1 MDTFSLL
8 PEAVI
13 AQYDLGEIHAVEPQT
28 GGGIDRS
35 FVVAAASGR
44 YFFKQRS
51 PAYTAK
57 MVSCD
62 HALIRFLT
70 AHAFPTPALVPARS
84 GTTWIEW
91 EGRLYEVY
99 AYVEGATGFAPD
111 DLRQMA
117 GLGRS
122 VARYHHLVAGYQPLR
137 LKLPPWRDL
146 PGFLNPGP
154 TIAPRLAT
162 LLARDRIGTPEV
174 WYAREVVRQLA
185 QQAERVK
192 RETELVLL
200 TVHGALEPGNVLFD
214 AAGEVAAWVDW
225 ADSAHF
231 VRAYDVA
238 YALLKFAGRRPDAI
252 LPGQVGPA
260 LGWPGVERFALA
272 FRQEIKLT
280 APECAMLPWLM
291 LACRLMDALWI
302 DDSLPID
309 YRRELGLAQELQAW
323 LAQNAA
329 SLREVFS

>member
-13 AQYDLGEIHAVEPQT
+13 ARYDLGEMRAVEPQA

-35 FVVAAASGR
+35 FVVSAASGR
-44 YFFKQRS
+44 YFFKRRS
-51 PAYTAK
+51 PAYTAAT
-57 MVSCD
+57 VGCD

-70 AHAFPTPALVPARS
+70 GHAFPTPALVPARN
-84 GTTWIEW
+84 GATWVEW
-91 EGRLYEVY
+91 EGRLYEAY
-99 AYVEGATGFAPD
+99 AYVEGSGFAPG

-117 GLGRS
+117 SLGRT
-122 VARYHHLVAGYQPLR
+122 VARYHRLVAGYRPPHP
-137 LKLPPWRDL
+137 KLPPWRDL
-146 PGFLNPGP
+146 RGFLNPGP
-154 TIAPRLAT
+154 TIAPQMAT
-162 LLARDRIGTPEV
+162 LLARGEIGAPEV
-174 WYAREVVRQLA
+174 RFVREVVRQLA

-238 YALLKFAGRRPDAI
+238 YALLKFAGWRPDAI

-272 FRQEIKLT
+272 YRQEIKLT
-280 APECAMLPWLM
+280 APEYALLPWLM

-302 DDSLPID
+302 DESLPID

-323 LAQNAA
+323 LAQNTA